1 MAGLFRV
8 LTAVVFTAHMML
20 GCCLHHAHASD
31 GKDCPCSSP
40 GTPAHDGQC
49 PDSQGNGADHSQHG
63 SPDCQGVK
71 CSFVPPR
78 SEACNSFGQLF
89 QMFAA
94 PLFQELP
101 SLAGIADEQHCF
113 AAGRLLTPIRL
124 HPANQ
129 VLLI

>member
-1 MAGLFRV
+1 
-8 LTAVVFTAHMML
+8 
-20 GCCLHHAHASD
+20 
-31 GKDCPCSSP
+31 
-40 GTPAHDGQC
+40 
-49 PDSQGNGADHSQHG
+49 
-63 SPDCQGVK
+63 
-71 CSFVPPR
+71 
-78 SEACNSFGQLF
+78 
-89 QMFAA
+89 MFAA